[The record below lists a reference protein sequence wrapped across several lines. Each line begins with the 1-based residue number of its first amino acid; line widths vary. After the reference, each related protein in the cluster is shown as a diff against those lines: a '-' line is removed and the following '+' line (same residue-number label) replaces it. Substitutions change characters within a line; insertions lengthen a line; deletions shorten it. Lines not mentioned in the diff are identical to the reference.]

1 MAAKKSHKG
10 NILFPPNQKISEIFL
25 HTAELLDI
33 NGVKYKP
40 AAYRKAANIVKDF
53 SEDVVDVYKKKG
65 LKGLKEISGIG
76 ESMAAKIEE
85 YSKKKKIKFYEELK
99 EKTALR
105 EIITHFFESKG
116 VSLSQLKNEARKQ
129 KIVYARHTV
138 PAKQLLELAES
149 VSKAKKAIDTIAAWA
164 NTRNLDY
171 SIETISKKW
180 LELDRLKPKEIV
192 KKAFYQGNPMV
203 WVEAKKKWFVVLG
216 DGDWREF
223 ADKEE
228 KIEWKV
234 VK

>member
-1 MAAKKSHKG
+1 M
-10 NILFPPNQKISEIFL
+10 P
-25 HTAELLDI
+25 
-33 NGVKYKP
+33 
-40 AAYRKAANIVKDF
+40 
-53 SEDVVDVYKKKG
+53 
-65 LKGLKEISGIG
+65 
-76 ESMAAKIEE
+76 
-85 YSKKKKIKFYEELK
+85 
-99 EKTALR
+99 
-105 EIITHFFESKG
+105 
-116 VSLSQLKNEARKQ
+116 
-129 KIVYARHTV
+129 
-138 PAKQLLELAES
+138 
-149 VSKAKKAIDTIAAWA
+149 KAKKAIDTIAAWA

-228 KIEWKV
+228 KIEWKT